1 MSERNTETSKRRMT
15 PPLVPAARS
24 RRRPLTG
31 AALLV
36 AITLA
41 TLLGDGRA
49 RAQAASD
56 AEPGRLRRALALVST
71 GASLRLTLDRGL
83 GQDRVGPLF
92 GNILLGYTLPG
103 RRLQHGFGVG
113 FSWSGT
119 HDGGYTTPVY
129 ALDQV
134 VVMPSYVAHLE
145 LSPDVFGVGHLG
157 LPVLVRGGP
166 SAGVEVGAALAYR
179 VTAGLGLFGGLDLN
193 AHLALDLN
201 VFASLELGI
210 VVDYEVLP

>member
-15 PPLVPAARS
+15 PPLVPAAQ
-24 RRRPLTG
+24 RRRPLSG

-41 TLLGDGRA
+41 VLLGDSRA
-49 RAQAASD
+49 HAQAPD
-56 AEPGRLRRALALVST
+56 AEPGRLPRGLALVSA
-71 GASLRLTLDRGL
+71 GAPLRLTLDRGL
-83 GQDRVGPLF
+83 GQDRIGALF

-134 VVMPSYVAHLE
+134 VVMPSYIAHLE

-179 VTAGLGLFGGLDLN
+179 VTAGLGVFGGLDLN